1 MIYLP
6 FADTFVNLFI
16 LISAGFFIGIAA
28 GFFGISGSFMFTPL
42 LNILGFPMAF
52 AIGTN
57 LAYLS
62 GQSVLT
68 AVKNNIFQN
77 INWKAS
83 VIIGLA
89 GIFSVQQ
96 GKQVILFLEEA
107 GVASSV
113 LRIAYIFILIGTGT
127 FLLAEYFRQK
137 KDAGA
142 SRNTTWINRLA
153 KNMQRL
159 KLPPMISLSPG
170 SDKSISLWL
179 IVVLGLLTGF
189 LTGLLGSS
197 GSLIRLPFMI
207 MIMGLPM
214 LTALCTDVMATLIT
228 NGWGTVSYA
237 FSGRTEIV
245 SALVLII
252 SAGTGTQLGLL
263 AIRYTERKK
272 IIPLFAAIIL
282 LNSFAVLLKHTGHT
296 TPAGLLILGSVFVL
310 GMTIIIS
317 VIKSILRE
325 RKPATGIIIKGEKA
339 TSTEDA
345 SL

>member
-16 LISAGFFIGIAA
+16 LLSAGFFIGMAA
-28 GFFGISGSFMFTPL
+28 GFFGISGSFMFIPL

-62 GQSVLT
+62 GQSVLI
-68 AVKNNIFQN
+68 AVKNNIFKN

-96 GKQVILFLEEA
+96 GKQVILILEEA
-107 GVASSV
+107 GVASSI
-113 LRIAYIFILIGTGT
+113 LRIAYIFILAGIGT
-127 FLLAEYFRQK
+127 FLLVEYFRPK

-142 SRNTTWINRLA
+142 GGNTTWINRLA

-159 KLPPMISLSPG
+159 RLPPMISLSPG
-170 SDKSISLWL
+170 GDKSVSLWM
-179 IVVLGLLTGF
+179 IIALGLLTGF
-189 LTGLLGSS
+189 LTGFLGAS

-207 MIMGLPM
+207 MVMGLPM

-228 NGWGTVSYA
+228 NGWGAASYA
-237 FSGRTEIV
+237 FSGKTEIV
-245 SALVLII
+245 SALILLI
-252 SAGTGTQLGLL
+252 SAGTGSQLGLL
-263 AIRYTERKK
+263 AIRHAGRQK
-272 IIPLFAAIIL
+272 IVPLFATIIL
-282 LNSFAVLLKHTGHT
+282 LSGFAVFLKHTGHT
-296 TPAGLLILGSVFVL
+296 TPAGLLILGAVFVL
-310 GMTIIIS
+310 GVTIIIS
-317 VIKSILRE
+317 VLKSVLRE

-339 TSTEDA
+339 SSTEDA
-345 SL
+345 SI